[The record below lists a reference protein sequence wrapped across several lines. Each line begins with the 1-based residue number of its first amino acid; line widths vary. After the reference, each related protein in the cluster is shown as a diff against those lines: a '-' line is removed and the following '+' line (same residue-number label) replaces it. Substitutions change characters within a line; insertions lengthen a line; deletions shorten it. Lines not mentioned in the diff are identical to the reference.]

1 MKQVLPY
8 YWRQKK
14 YITRKEN
21 FLIILSFYN
30 YINDKKQF
38 RRNEI
43 IDMYDIDLPT
53 FKIMLQAIR
62 EMLELEYGYINIYYD
77 KNNNKYILIK

>member
-1 MKQVLPY
+1 MKN
-8 YWRQKK
+8 K

>member
-1 MKQVLPY
+1 MKN
-8 YWRQKK
+8 K
-14 YITRKEN
+14 YIRRKEN
-21 FLIILSFYN
+21 FFIILSFYN
-30 YINDKKQF
+30 YININKQF

-43 IDMYDIDLPT
+43 IEMYDIDLPT

>member
-1 MKQVLPY
+1 MKN
-8 YWRQKK
+8 K

-43 IDMYDIDLPT
+43 IDMYDIDLST

-77 KNNNKYILIK
+77 KNDNKYILIK